1 MTMPAITEQRLLG
14 AIGWGYKKVD
24 LIAIGLGMLADPE
37 WAHKVR
43 RGELEKLN
51 RYTKD
56 LLKDLV

>member
-1 MTMPAITEQRLLG
+1 MTLT
-14 AIGWGYKKVD
+14 
-24 LIAIGLGMLADPE
+24 LIAIGRGMLADPE